1 MCVSY
6 FLIEFMGYM
15 TEPLFKQ
22 KAGEVTKNQSD
33 ANSLFANVY
42 VFCNLASLV
51 CVQVLSWLSDRFG
64 CKSMILAAFAM
75 RILSVWLFEWAETPG
90 WVYLFSI
97 VRGVGEATST
107 LYVAM
112 LADMIS
118 KSFRTR
124 YIAWLFAVGNFGVG
138 ISFPIFAT
146 IIGVLAG
153 VALLLVPG
161 RVRKCCDEN
170 SSSSEPENPQSNV
183 KTMMILIAVAT
194 VLFNITV
201 NIELTTKQ
209 CALEH
214 HYEHTYCFDG
224 KCSEK
229 QSTYSWLC
237 LSQQLARATVL
248 AIVGFAV
255 TGGEFLIATGA
266 IVGLGAVLLV
276 SAFPIHVLSSSSMHV
291 LFHGLLGASTPM
303 FFSITSQLAG
313 GSDQGKMLGI
323 LSFFKDLA
331 SVVAPKLAMWIWSM
345 GTEARKTSE
354 TWAAILPACVG
365 TFCALAAA
373 TILMIAWTKKRN
385 QAKLL

>member
-1 MCVSY
+1 MGIDEILPEGWALTFTIMCVSY

-51 CVQVLSWLSDRFG
+51 CVPVLSWLSDRFG

-75 RILSVWLFEWAETPG
+75 RILFV
-90 WVYLFSI
+90 
-97 VRGVGEATST
+97 
-107 LYVAM
+107 
-112 LADMIS
+112 
-118 KSFRTR
+118 
-124 YIAWLFAVGNFGVG
+124 WLFAVGNFGVGISNFGPVMASGVG

-266 IVGLGAVLLV
+266 IA
-276 SAFPIHVLSSSSMHV
+276 
-291 LFHGLLGASTPM
+291 
-303 FFSITSQLAG
+303 
-313 GSDQGKMLGI
+313 
-323 LSFFKDLA
+323 
-331 SVVAPKLAMWIWSM
+331 
-345 GTEARKTSE
+345 
-354 TWAAILPACVG
+354 
-365 TFCALAAA
+365 
-373 TILMIAWTKKRN
+373 
-385 QAKLL
+385 